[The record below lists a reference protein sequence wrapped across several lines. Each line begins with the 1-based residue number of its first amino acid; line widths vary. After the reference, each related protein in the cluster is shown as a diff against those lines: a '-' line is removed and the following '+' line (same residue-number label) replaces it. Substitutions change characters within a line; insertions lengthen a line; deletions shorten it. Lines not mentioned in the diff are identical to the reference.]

1 MVPGDPSAFTSTGL
15 IHLRPYSVAKNRPS
29 REAGNFTAE
38 SRSGS
43 KSYTGPA
50 IGDSEPPPNSG
61 GEPASPAYRIQAG
74 WAGGRVAR
82 PVLRKELFAG
92 PAAQSYFA
100 PAGPLGKAYS
110 PYVSVGV
117 LVPVQYGQPKL
128 PGSVTRLNST
138 WPLGPRFGSVVPASG
153 P

>member
-1 MVPGDPSAFTSTGL
+1 ML
-15 IHLRPYSVAKNRPS
+15 
-29 REAGNFTAE
+29 
-38 SRSGS
+38 S

-82 PVLRKELFAG
+82 PVLRKELLAG
-92 PAAQSYFA
+92 PEAQSYF
-100 PAGPLGKAYS
+100 PADGPLGKVYS

-128 PGSVTRLNST
+128 PGWVTRLNST
-138 WPLGPRFGSVVPASG
+138 
-153 P
+153 